1 MAADSERRPGQVC
14 AEVWR
19 KEPPLLSKARQG
31 KAGGRKTIPEAN
43 LRGRRGGGAQAGQQ
57 QMQPELP
64 RCSDYK
70 YFGA

>member
-1 MAADSERRPGQVC
+1 MAGDSERRPGQVC

-31 KAGGRKTIPEAN
+31 RGRKTIPEAN
-43 LRGRRGGGAQAGQQ
+43 LRGGRGDGAQAGQQ